1 MRKIIMKLSARN
13 DVICFSADSSV
24 LCNGFYNT
32 AHSNFQNVLTMASN
46 EVLIL
51 HVDASKKSDG
61 ECLCTGENRAAT
73 RLRKERKDRNSSPG
87 PEVSIVS
94 VKNTK
99 PKRKKLNKSCPSDP
113 KRCVP
118 GTVTLL
124 LSSGDEDEIEMMEVD
139 SAKADKP
146 TTSNASNSSS
156 RTRNDSLTS
165 PSTSSGSS
173 SVGKDKEQGTGASKS
188 TTDNSAS
195 TSSSSTSSKQQLE
208 SDYLAALRLSR
219 ALNSKPLSSSSSS
232 GIDCDKNDVVL
243 SDAVLA
249 KTLQEKE
256 YGVLNPKRDVAFVM
270 ESRVVIP
277 GASPSSSSSSSSNTH
292 HSSLD
297 GVHHPNAVIP
307 TPLKT
312 TTDSQRN
319 PNPLHRKHPT
329 CWTECPSCPPDAI
342 RKYHLIEVMSSSAE
356 WDVIAKPVMEA
367 GFTVTRMR
375 RIQNDALWQRLCFE
389 KQLMLRERPDVNEK
403 FLYHT
408 TRSQVSVICEEGLDQ
423 RLSRSVGNF
432 GSGIY
437 FRYYQYFTVLTYS
450 ILL

>member
-1 MRKIIMKLSARN
+1 
-13 DVICFSADSSV
+13 
-24 LCNGFYNT
+24 
-32 AHSNFQNVLTMASN
+32 MASN

-51 HVDASKKSDG
+51 RVDASKKSDG

-73 RLRKERKDRNSSPG
+73 RLRKERKDKISSPG

-94 VKNTK
+94 VKNAK
-99 PKRKKLNKSCPSDP
+99 PKRKKLNKSCPSDS
-113 KRCVP
+113 KRYVS

-146 TTSNASNSSS
+146 TTSNASSSS
-156 RTRNDSLTS
+156 RTQTDSLTS

-173 SVGKDKEQGTGASKS
+173 SVSKEQAGGATKS
-188 TTDNSAS
+188 TTDNSTS
-195 TSSSSTSSKQQLE
+195 TSSSSTSSKRQLE

-219 ALNSKPLSSSSSS
+219 ALNSKPLSSSS
-232 GIDCDKNDVVL
+232 GINSDKNDVVL
-243 SDAVLA
+243 SDAALA

-256 YGVLNPKRDVAFVM
+256 YGILNPKRDVSFVM
-270 ESRVVIP
+270 ESRVVKP
-277 GASPSSSSSSSSNTH
+277 GASPSSSSSSSLLPSSSSNTH
-292 HSSLD
+292 HTSPD

-307 TPLKT
+307 APLKT
-312 TTDSQRN
+312 MTDSQRN

-342 RKYHLIEVMSSSAE
+342 RKYHLIEVMTSSAE

-389 KQLMLRERPDVNEK
+389 KQLMLRERPNVNEK

-432 GSGIY
+432 GNGIY
-437 FRYYQYFTVLTYS
+437 FRYYYNALFCIVDLEAS
-450 ILL
+450 DI

>member
-1 MRKIIMKLSARN
+1 
-13 DVICFSADSSV
+13 
-24 LCNGFYNT
+24 
-32 AHSNFQNVLTMASN
+32 
-46 EVLIL
+46 
-51 HVDASKKSDG
+51 
-61 ECLCTGENRAAT
+61 
-73 RLRKERKDRNSSPG
+73 
-87 PEVSIVS
+87 
-94 VKNTK
+94 
-99 PKRKKLNKSCPSDP
+99 
-113 KRCVP
+113 
-118 GTVTLL
+118 
-124 LSSGDEDEIEMMEVD
+124 MMEVD

-146 TTSNASNSSS
+146 TTSNASSSS
-156 RTRNDSLTS
+156 RTQTDSLTS

-173 SVGKDKEQGTGASKS
+173 SVSKEQAGGATKS

-195 TSSSSTSSKQQLE
+195 TSSSSTSSKRQLE
-208 SDYLAALRLSR
+208 SDYLAALRLSQ
-219 ALNSKPLSSSSSS
+219 ALNSKPLSSSS
-232 GIDCDKNDVVL
+232 GINSDKNDVVL
-243 SDAVLA
+243 SDAALA

-256 YGVLNPKRDVAFVM
+256 YGILNPKRDVSFVM
-270 ESRVVIP
+270 ESRVVKP
-277 GASPSSSSSSSSNTH
+277 GASPSSSSSSSSSSSLLPSSSSNTH
-292 HSSLD
+292 HTSPD

-312 TTDSQRN
+312 MTDSQRN

-342 RKYHLIEVMSSSAE
+342 RKYHLIEVMTSSAE

-389 KQLMLRERPDVNEK
+389 KQLMLRERLNVNEK

-432 GSGIY
+432 GNGIY
-437 FRYYQYFTVLTYS
+437 FRYYHNALFCIVDLEASDIWMIMRAIVLFTVVANILRRNLDVGLWYIELMTITIIVHLTTPFLSPSISFCSDDPAKCDQYS
-450 ILL
+450 VSTSYCGWKTMFCCRVLLGHTKVSSSITIIMYNYYLLCNL